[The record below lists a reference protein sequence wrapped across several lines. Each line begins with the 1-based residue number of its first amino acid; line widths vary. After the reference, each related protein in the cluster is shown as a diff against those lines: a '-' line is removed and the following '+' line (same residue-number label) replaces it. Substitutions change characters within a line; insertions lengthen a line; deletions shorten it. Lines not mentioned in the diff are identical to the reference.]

1 MNARFAKAMSAY
13 AVLALL
19 GAFLFTGKIRVA
31 LWIFLAGL
39 AAKTAI
45 AMAARKEEDK

>member
-1 MNARFAKAMSAY
+1 MNVRFAIAMAAY

-19 GAFLFTGKIRVA
+19 GGILFTGKIRGA

-45 AMAARKEEDK
+45 AMAARKKDN